1 VIVAFT
7 MGDRTPIYVPF
18 ARVRSELEQR
28 GFSHVADFDEGTGTA
43 LLARKDDRP

>member
-18 ARVRSELEQR
+18 DRVRSELERR
-28 GFSHVADFDEGTGTA
+28 GFSHVADFEAGTGTA
-43 LLARKDDRP
+43 LLAKKADPS